1 MKKAF
6 YVAIEIFT
14 VVLLIG
20 MIMYLRFFWDNIPEE
35 IPTHFNLLGKIDHY
49 GDKKMIFLL
58 PAIAWL
64 IYGLMTLMQKYPK
77 LYVWAKEPGQTTAN
91 HQLQMVV
98 KDGIT
103 LQKGLFVGVFLY
115 IFMHTVKQTSLNPV
129 IMLFFLVA
137 IFSILFWE
145 GRKILKKINE

>member
-49 GDKKMIFLL
+49 GDKK
-58 PAIAWL
+58 
-64 IYGLMTLMQKYPK
+64 
-77 LYVWAKEPGQTTAN
+77 
-91 HQLQMVV
+91 
-98 KDGIT
+98 
-103 LQKGLFVGVFLY
+103 
-115 IFMHTVKQTSLNPV
+115 
-129 IMLFFLVA
+129 
-137 IFSILFWE
+137 
-145 GRKILKKINE
+145 